1 MEGIINSL
9 NQYMI
14 YILGAMAIIILLLFI
29 LVIVLFKSV
38 GNVEKR
44 YRKLMRGTSNKNL
57 EELIVSK
64 LDLID
69 QANENSQ
76 IALDKCAETREK
88 MKDCVQKVAI
98 MRYKA
103 FEDVGSDLSFS
114 IAILDEH
121 NDGVLLTGIYGRQE
135 STTYA
140 KPIDKGISRYDL
152 SEEEIY
158 VLNEAVNK
166 DIEIKGKKEKTKKS
180 KKEHKE
186 EIEE

>member
-1 MEGIINSL
+1 MESIINGL
-9 NQYMI
+9 NEYLI
-14 YILGAMAIIILLLFI
+14 YILGAMSIIILLLFV

-64 LDLID
+64 LELIE

-76 IALDKCAETREK
+76 VALDKCAETREK

-121 NDGVLLTGIYGRQE
+121 NDGILLTGIYGRQE

-140 KPIDKGISRYDL
+140 KPIDQGISRYDL
-152 SEEEIY
+152 SEEEIC

-166 DIEIKGKKEKTKKS
+166 DIDAKDKKS
-180 KKEHKE
+180 KFKKQKKE
-186 EIEE
+186 EE